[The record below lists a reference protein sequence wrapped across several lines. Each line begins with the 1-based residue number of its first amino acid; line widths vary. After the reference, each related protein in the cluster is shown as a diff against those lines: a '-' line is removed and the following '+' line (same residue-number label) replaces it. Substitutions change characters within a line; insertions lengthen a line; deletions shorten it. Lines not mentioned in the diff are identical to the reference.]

1 MKRFV
6 IFVITLV
13 STVIL
18 VKLKNQEA
26 SSYVGQTFQAFYAP
40 DLNYNIDGREIFR
53 KLPNDP
59 HISSNYGLINN
70 GSGSDVKIAQ
80 AWRINFSCKP
90 IKIAIIDTGIDR
102 NHPDL
107 KANLWRNRGE
117 IGFDKKGRRKEA
129 NRIDDDKNGYVDDI
143 FGWDFVDNDSNP
155 EDTHGHGT
163 HVAGIVGAVGG
174 NGIGTS
180 GICANAKLMIL
191 KYYSA
196 RATGKENL
204 RNSVRALRYAI
215 RMGAKV
221 INYSGGGSYS
231 SSDERN
237 ALKLAERLGIL
248 VVAAAGN
255 GHSNTDWSSYYPAS
269 YDLNNIITV
278 ASTNYRGELA
288 KTSNYGPRT
297 VDIAAPGEQIYSTL
311 PGGRYGKMTGTSQA
325 TPFVTGA
332 AALLLSTY
340 PDLSPAMV
348 KWSLLKSID
357 PLPSRDRHK
366 VLTGGRLNIYR
377 ALLISSPKRAFVAR
391 SQAKNKREKAI
402 TTARARWLKK
412 KMHTK

>member
-6 IFVITLV
+6 IFVVTLV
-13 STVIL
+13 TAVIL
-18 VKLKNQEA
+18 VRLNKQEA
-26 SSYVGQTFQAFYAP
+26 SSYVGQTFQAFHAP
-40 DLNYNIDGREIFR
+40 DFYNIEGREIFR

-59 HISSNYGLINN
+59 HLSTNYGLVNN
-70 GSGSDVKIAQ
+70 GSGSDVKILQ
-80 AWRINFSCKP
+80 AWRINYSCKP
-90 IKIAIIDTGIDR
+90 VIIAIIDTGVDR

-117 IGFDKKGRRKEA
+117 TGFDSKGRRREA
-129 NRIDDDKNGYVDDI
+129 NGIDDDKNGYIDDV
-143 FGWDFVDNDSNP
+143 FGWDFVDNDNNP
-155 EDTHGHGT
+155 EDSHGHGT

-180 GICANAKLMIL
+180 GVCANAKLMIL

-196 RATGKENL
+196 RATGKQNL

-215 RMGAKV
+215 RMRAKV

-231 SSDERN
+231 SGDERN
-237 ALKLAERLGIL
+237 ALKLAERLGII

-255 GHSNTDWSSYYPAS
+255 GRSNTDWSSYYPAS

-278 ASTNYRGELA
+278 AATNYRGELA

-332 AALLLSTY
+332 VALLLATY
-340 PDLSPAMV
+340 PSLTPAEV
-348 KWSLLKSID
+348 KWSLLKSTD
-357 PLPSRDRHK
+357 PLPARDRKK
-366 VLTGGRLNIYR
+366 VLTGGKLNIYR
-377 ALLISSPKRAFVAR
+377 ALLVSSSNKTYVIR
-391 SQAKNKREKAI
+391 SQA
-402 TTARARWLKK
+402 TAKK
-412 KMHTK
+412 KSKAKTVTAKWFRKKR